1 MVEYIFGTGI
11 VVAGLTYF
19 ITKKTSKNNIFTL
32 TSDNKKNN
40 DKLNPSSIIISKIPK
55 PPLPRFVREDTADK
69 IPPKQKTIQTPI
81 ISKLDLIGITGIR
94 LEGSAEI
101 AISRDTLLCDNYTDV
116 QIHNTTLWIKTISH
130 VNVNGQIYM
139 NTINGDITI
148 DGIPSK
154 SKSEKF
160 IKLINF
166 SSGLDIN
173 RISLQGSG
181 TITLDSL
188 SFNHDLDV
196 VLQGSGDINF
206 LGCEMYEAY
215 MTLNGSGDIHL
226 DSSCTANTLI
236 LKVQGS
242 GDITINNGCKVKGI
256 QKSILGSGD
265 INILTKDYKKL

>member
-1 MVEYIFGTGI
+1 MIEYILGTGI
-11 VVAGLTYF
+11 VAAGVTYL
-19 ITKKTSKNNIFTL
+19 ITKKSNKNTFTL
-32 TSDNKKNN
+32 TSDTSTK
-40 DKLNPSSIIISKIPK
+40 SIFPK
-55 PPLPRFVREDTADK
+55 PPKPRLVREDTADK
-69 IPPKQKTIQTPI
+69 IPPKQKTTQTPI
-81 ISKLDLIGITGIR
+81 ISELDLTGITGIR

-166 SSGLDIN
+166 SNGLDIN

-206 LGCEMYEAY
+206 LGCEMYEAN
-215 MTLNGSGDIHL
+215 MTLNGSGDIIMDNGCNANILSLTVKGSGDITIHE
-226 DSSCTANTLI
+226 SCKLNSVKKQI
-236 LKVQGS
+236 QGS
-242 GDITINNGCKVKGI
+242 GDITI
-256 QKSILGSGD
+256 
-265 INILTKDYKKL
+265 LTNYKKL

>member
-1 MVEYIFGTGI
+1 MIEYILGTGI
-11 VVAGLTYF
+11 VAAGVTYL
-19 ITKKTSKNNIFTL
+19 ITKKSNKNTFTL
-32 TSDNKKNN
+32 TSDNSTK
-40 DKLNPSSIIISKIPK
+40 SSAPTTIPFNLQSGVPK
-55 PPLPRFVREDTADK
+55 PPKPRLVREDTADK
-69 IPPKQKTIQTPI
+69 IPPKQKTTQTPI
-81 ISKLDLIGITGIR
+81 ISELDLTGITGIR

-101 AISRDTLLCDNYTDV
+101 AISRDTLLCDNYTYV

-166 SSGLDIN
+166 SNGLDIN

-206 LGCEMYEAY
+206 LGCEMYEAN
-215 MTLNGSGDIHL
+215 MTLNGSGDIIM
-226 DSSCTANTLI
+226 DNGCSNANI
-236 LKVQGS
+236 LSLTVQGS
-242 GDITINNGCKVKGI
+242 GDITIHESCKLNSVKKQI
-256 QKSILGSGD
+256 QGSGD
-265 INILTKDYKKL
+265 ITILTNYKKL